1 MSARKTQPI
10 SLRTASHWVWTI
22 PFFLIV
28 AWLAIRQIEV
38 YPPST
43 DEFFSM
49 FNAGWLGNHA
59 YSPIQVVQS
68 LQKHSPD
75 HTPLYFVLL
84 SLWGKAAG
92 TSLATGR
99 LLSVLISLVAM
110 ALAYRLAKDFVAPIA
125 GLMALAILS
134 SNAFYNFYL
143 ANMRMYP
150 LLVGCAGATLWI
162 YLRLVYQA
170 RAARPTDYLA
180 LAVSTF
186 CLISTHAF
194 SVIFMAMLGVF
205 HLIFAP
211 KNLRWLRV
219 SIAVGIAALL
229 FSPYYVMMVNSIEG
243 VIEGK
248 QHVVVGGFEAI
259 EILLAV
265 GMNERLELLL
275 ISVIGLAVGTW
286 RRTIPARPF
295 LYLILLYLLSLGLV
309 AEFSAL
315 IVKDGMRYHLAGFTP
330 LVLLVSG
337 GIYGLYRLRRLL
349 GLLVV
354 LWILAGLEM
363 QANARWWD
371 YIVLRSQVF
380 TQPPTHILSR
390 LAAGADPKP
399 AVFGYP
405 YNDLYAPF
413 ALEYPGNIKLS
424 QHEHFFGKRRIVM
437 NATDTLDVFREFL
450 ADNNIDSPSLWYV
463 YPDLD
468 KWAPRIADARN
479 ALDDLRYAHCASEP
493 VGRNHVI
500 SRYMWESL
508 ACAIPDA
515 TVSDQNELISLKFY
529 TSALDRDGNALFFV
543 DEWSALG
550 APGVLNEFSMS
561 YQLLNDDWENKAQ
574 VDLPFVHESTY
585 RRFSIDLSRVPA
597 GSYRL
602 MAIAYNRETG
612 ERLDWI
618 NNTGYPRNM
627 LLLDE
632 IAISKT

>member
-1 MSARKTQPI
+1 MSARKTQQI

-22 PFFLIV
+22 PLFLIV

-49 FNAGWLGNHA
+49 FNAGWLGNRA
-59 YSPIQVVQS
+59 YSPIQVLQS

-84 SLWGKAAG
+84 SFWGQAAG
-92 TSLATGR
+92 TSLAAGR

-110 ALAYRLAKDFVAPIA
+110 ALAYRLATDFIAPIA
-125 GLMALAILS
+125 GLMALAILI

-150 LLVGCAGATLWI
+150 LLVGCAGAALWI

-170 RAARPTDYLA
+170 RAAKPTDYLA

-194 SVIFMAMLGVF
+194 SIIFMAMLGVF
-205 HLIFAP
+205 HLVFAP

-219 SIAVGIAALL
+219 SIAIGIAALL
-229 FSPYYVMMVNSIEG
+229 FSPYYMMMASSIGG

-248 QHVVVGGFEAI
+248 QHVVVGGFEAT

-265 GMNERLELLL
+265 GMNERPELLL
-275 ISVIGLAVGTW
+275 ISAIGLAVGTW

-295 LYLILLYLLSLGLV
+295 LYLFVLYLLSLGLV

-349 GLLVV
+349 GLLVL

-399 AVFGYP
+399 AIFGYR

-413 ALEYPGNIKLS
+413 ALEHPGNIKLS
-424 QHEHFFGKRRIVM
+424 QREHYFAKRGIVM
-437 NATDTLDVFREFL
+437 NATDEIEVFREFV

-468 KWAPRIADARN
+468 KWAPRIAEARN
-479 ALDDLRYAHCASEP
+479 ALGDMRYAHCASEP
-493 VGRNHVI
+493 VGRNHAI

-508 ACAIPDA
+508 GCAIPDA
-515 TVSDQNELISLKFY
+515 TVSDRNELISLKFY
-529 TSALDRDGNALFFV
+529 TSSLDNDGDALFFV

-550 APGVLNEFSMS
+550 APGVLNDFSTS

-574 VDLPFVHESTY
+574 VDLPFVHEGTY

-602 MAIAYNRETG
+602 MAVAYNRNTG

-618 NNTGYPRNM
+618 NHTGHPRNM

>member
-1 MSARKTQPI
+1 MSARKTGQI

-22 PFFLIV
+22 PLFLIV

-84 SLWGKAAG
+84 SIWGQVGG
-92 TSLATGR
+92 TSLAVGR
-99 LLSVLISLVAM
+99 LLSVFISLVAM
-110 ALAYRLAKDFVAPIA
+110 AIACRLAKDFIAPIA
-125 GLMALAILS
+125 GLMALLIIS
-134 SNAFYNFYL
+134 SNAFYNYYL
-143 ANMRMYP
+143 ANARMYP
-150 LLVGCAGATLWI
+150 LLVASAGAVLWI

-170 RAARPTDYLA
+170 RAARTTDYLA

-186 CLISTHAF
+186 CLLGTHAF
-194 SVIFMAMLGVF
+194 SIIFLAMVGVF
-205 HLIFAP
+205 HLLFVP

-229 FSPYYVMMVNSIEG
+229 FSPYYMMMLDNIG
-243 VIEGK
+243 TVIESK
-248 QHVVVGGFEAI
+248 QHVVVGAFEAI

-265 GMNERLELLL
+265 GMNERPELLL

-286 RRTIPARPF
+286 RRAIPLRPF
-295 LYLILLYLLSLGLV
+295 LYIFILYLLSLGLV
-309 AEFSAL
+309 AESSTL
-315 IVKDGMRYHLAGFTP
+315 IVKDGMRYHLAGFLP
-330 LVLLVSG
+330 LVLLLAG
-337 GIYGLYRLRRLL
+337 GIYGLYRFRRFL
-349 GLLVV
+349 GLLVL
-354 LWILAGLEM
+354 LWLIAGIEM

-390 LAAGADPKP
+390 LAAGAEPKP
-399 AVFGYP
+399 AIFGYP

-424 QHEHFFGKRRIVM
+424 QREHYFGKRGIVM
-437 NATDTLDVFREFL
+437 NATDKLEVFREFV
-450 ADNNIDSPSLWYV
+450 ADSNIDSPVLWYV

-468 KWAPRIADARN
+468 KWAPRIAEARN
-479 ALDDLRYAHCASEP
+479 VLGDLRYAHCASEP
-493 VGRNHVI
+493 VGHSHVI
-500 SRYMWESL
+500 TRYMWESL
-508 ACAIPDA
+508 ECAIPDA

-529 TSALDRDGNALFFV
+529 TSSLDDDGDALFFV

-550 APGVLNEFSMS
+550 ASSVLNDFKMS
-561 YQLLNDDWENKAQ
+561 YQLINDDWDNKAQ
-574 VDLPFVHESTY
+574 VDLPFVHESTH

-602 MAIAYNRETG
+602 MAIAYNRLTG
-612 ERLDWI
+612 KRLDWI
-618 NNTGYPRNM
+618 NNTGYPRYM

-632 IAISKT
+632 IAIAKT

>member
-1 MSARKTQPI
+1 MSANVTPRV

-22 PFFLIV
+22 PLILVV
-28 AWLAIRQIEV
+28 AWLAIRQVEV
-38 YPPST
+38 FPPST

-49 FNAGWLGNHA
+49 FNAGWLGNSA
-59 YSPIQVVQS
+59 YSPMQVVQS

-84 SLWGKAAG
+84 SLWGQAAG
-92 TSLATGR
+92 TSLAAGR
-99 LLSVLISLVAM
+99 LLSVFVSLMAM
-110 ALAYRLAKDFVAPIA
+110 AMAYRLATDFVSPIA
-125 GLMALAILS
+125 GLMALLILA

-143 ANMRMYP
+143 ANMRMYT
-150 LLVGCAGATLWI
+150 LLVACAGAVLWI

-170 RAARPTDYLA
+170 RSTKTADYLA
-180 LAVSTF
+180 LAISTF

-194 SVIFMAMLGVF
+194 SIIFMAMLGIF
-205 HLIFAP
+205 HLVFAP
-211 KNLRWLRV
+211 KNQRWLWA

-229 FSPYYVMMVNSIEG
+229 FSPYYMMMANNIG
-243 VIEGK
+243 RVIESK
-248 QHVVVGGFEAI
+248 QHAAVSGLGATEL
-259 EILLAV
+259 LLAV
-265 GMNERLELLL
+265 GMNDRPELLL
-275 ISVIGLAVGTW
+275 IAVIGMAIATW
-286 RRTIPARPF
+286 RRTIPMRPS
-295 LYLILLYLLSLGLV
+295 LYLIVLYLLSLGLV
-309 AEFSAL
+309 AEFSGL
-315 IVKDGMRYHLAGFTP
+315 IVKDGMRYHLAGFLP

-337 GIYGLYRLRRLL
+337 GVYGLYRLRRWL

-354 LWILAGLEM
+354 LWMFAGLEM

-390 LAAGADPKP
+390 LAAAAEPKP
-399 AVFGYP
+399 AIFGYP

-413 ALEYPGNIKLS
+413 ALEYPGNIELS
-424 QHEHFFGKRRIVM
+424 QREHYFGKRGIVM
-437 NATDTLDVFREFL
+437 NATDGLEDFRDFV
-450 ADNNIDSPSLWYV
+450 ADSNIDSPSLWYV

-479 ALDDLRYAHCASEP
+479 VLGDSRYTHCASEA
-493 VGRNHVI
+493 VGRDHVI
-500 SRYMWESL
+500 SHYMWESL
-508 ACAIPDA
+508 ACAFPNA
-515 TVSDQNELISLKFY
+515 TVSDQNALISFKFY
-529 TSALDRDGNALFFV
+529 AFSLDNDGDALFFV

-550 APGVLNEFSMS
+550 AQRVLNDFRMS

-574 VDLPFVHESTY
+574 VDLPFVHESAY
-585 RRFSIDLSRVPA
+585 RRFSIDLSQVPA

-602 MAIAYNRETG
+602 MAIAYNWQTG

-618 NNTGYPRNM
+618 NNTGNPRNM

-632 IAISKT
+632 IAVSKF

>member
-1 MSARKTQPI
+1 MSARETQQI
-10 SLRTASHWVWTI
+10 SLRTASHWVWTV
-22 PFFLIV
+22 PLLLIV

-49 FNAGWLGNHA
+49 FNAGWLGNHP
-59 YSPIQVVQS
+59 YSPTQVVQS

-84 SLWGKAAG
+84 SIWGQAAG
-92 TSLATGR
+92 TSLAAGR
-99 LLSVLISLVAM
+99 LLSVFISLVAM
-110 ALAYRLAKDFVAPIA
+110 AIAYRLAKDFIAPVA
-125 GLMALAILS
+125 GLMALLIIV

-143 ANMRMYP
+143 PNTRMYP
-150 LLVGCAGATLWI
+150 LLVGCAGAVLWV

-170 RAARPTDYLA
+170 RTAKTTDYLG

-194 SVIFMAMLGVF
+194 SIIFMAMLGIF
-205 HLIFAP
+205 HLVFVS

-219 SIAVGIAALL
+219 SIAVGTAALL
-229 FSPYYVMMVNSIEG
+229 FSPYYMIMVNNIG
-243 VIEGK
+243 TVIESK
-248 QHVVVGGFEAI
+248 QHVVVGGLEAI

-265 GMNERLELLL
+265 SMNERPELLL

-286 RRTIPARPF
+286 RRAIPLRPF
-295 LYLILLYLLSLGLV
+295 LYIFILYLLSLGLV
-309 AEFSAL
+309 ADSTAL
-315 IVKDGMRYHLAGFTP
+315 IVRDGMRYHLAGFLP
-330 LVLLVSG
+330 LVLLLSAGV
-337 GIYGLYRLRRLL
+337 YGLYRFRRFL
-349 GLLVV
+349 GLLVM

-380 TQPPTHILSR
+380 TQPPTHTLSR
-390 LAAGADPKP
+390 LATGAEPKP

-413 ALEYPGNIKLS
+413 ALDYPGNIKLS
-424 QHEHFFGKRRIVM
+424 QREHYFGKRGIVM
-437 NATDTLDVFREFL
+437 NATDKLEVFREFV
-450 ADNNIDSPSLWYV
+450 ADSNIDSPVLWYV

-468 KWAPRIADARN
+468 KWALRIADARN
-479 ALDDLRYAHCASEP
+479 VLGDLGYAHCASEP
-493 VGRNHVI
+493 VGRIHAI
-500 SRYMWESL
+500 ASYMWDSL
-508 ACAIPDA
+508 DCVIPAA
-515 TVSDQNELISLKFY
+515 TVTDRNELISLKFY
-529 TSALDRDGNALFFV
+529 TSSLDNDGAALFFV

-550 APGVLNEFSMS
+550 APGELNEFNMS
-561 YQLLNDDWENKAQ
+561 YQLLNANWENKAQ
-574 VDLPFVHESTY
+574 VDLPFVHENTY

-602 MAIAYNRETG
+602 MTIVYNRETG

-627 LLLDE
+627 LLLEE

>member
-1 MSARKTQPI
+1 MSASKTQQI
-10 SLRTASHWVWTI
+10 SLRIAGHWVWAA
-22 PFFLIV
+22 PFFMIV
-28 AWLAIRQIEV
+28 AWLAMRQIEV

-49 FNAGWLGNHA
+49 FNAGWLGNLP
-59 YSPIQVVQS
+59 YSPMQVVQS

-84 SLWGKAAG
+84 SLWGQIAG
-92 TSLATGR
+92 TSLAAGR
-99 LLSVLISLVAM
+99 LLSVFISLVAM
-110 ALAYRLAKDFVAPIA
+110 ATAYRLATDFVAPVA
-125 GLMALAILS
+125 GLMAALIIA

-143 ANMRMYP
+143 PNTRMYP
-150 LLVGCAGATLWI
+150 LLVGCSGAVLWI

-170 RAARPTDYLA
+170 RTAKTTDYLA

-194 SVIFMAMLGVF
+194 SIIFMAMLGIF
-205 HLIFAP
+205 HLVFVS

-219 SIAVGIAALL
+219 SIAVGTAALL
-229 FSPYYVMMVNSIEG
+229 FSPYYMMMLNNIG
-243 VIEGK
+243 TVIESK
-248 QHVVVGGFEAI
+248 QHVVVGGLEAI

-265 GMNERLELLL
+265 SMNERPELLL
-275 ISVIGLAVGTW
+275 VTGIGLAIGTW
-286 RRTIPARPF
+286 RRTIPIRPF
-295 LYLILLYLLSLGLV
+295 LYIFILYLLSLGLV
-309 AEFSAL
+309 AETTAL
-315 IVKDGMRYHLAGFTP
+315 IVKDGMRYHLAGFLP
-330 LVLLVSG
+330 LVLLLSA
-337 GIYGLYRLRRLL
+337 GIYGLFRFRRLL
-349 GLLVV
+349 GLLVM

-380 TQPPTHILSR
+380 TQPPTHTLSR
-390 LAAGADPKP
+390 LATGAEPKP

-424 QHEHFFGKRRIVM
+424 QSEHYFGKRGIVM
-437 NATDTLDVFREFL
+437 NATDKLEVFREFV
-450 ADNNIDSPSLWYV
+450 ADSNIDSPLLWYI

-479 ALDDLRYAHCASEP
+479 VLGDLGYAHCASEP
-493 VGRNHVI
+493 VGDGHVI
-500 SRYMWESL
+500 ARYMWESL
-508 ACAIPDA
+508 DCAIPAA
-515 TVSDQNELISLKFY
+515 TVTDQNGLISLKFY
-529 TSALDRDGNALFFV
+529 TSSLDDDGAALFFV

-550 APGVLNEFSMS
+550 APSVLNDFSMS
-561 YQLLNDDWENKAQ
+561 YQLISDDWENKAQ

-602 MAIAYNRETG
+602 MTIVYNRETG

-618 NNTGYPRNM
+618 DNTGYPRNM

-632 IAISKT
+632 IAISES

>member
-1 MSARKTQPI
+1 MSARETGQI

-22 PFFLIV
+22 PLFLIV

-49 FNAGWLGNHA
+49 FNAGWLGNRA

-84 SLWGKAAG
+84 SLWGQAAG
-92 TSLATGR
+92 TSLAAGR
-99 LLSVLISLVAM
+99 LLSVFISLAAM
-110 ALAYRLAKDFVAPIA
+110 ALAYRLAKDFIAPIA
-125 GLMALAILS
+125 GWMALLIVI

-143 ANMRMYP
+143 ANIRMYP
-150 LLVGCAGATLWI
+150 LLVGCAGAVLWI

-170 RAARPTDYLA
+170 RSPKTTDYLA

-194 SVIFMAMLGVF
+194 SIIFMAMLGIF
-205 HLIFAP
+205 HLVFAP

-229 FSPYYVMMVNSIEG
+229 FSPYYMMMANNIG
-243 VIEGK
+243 AVIESK
-248 QHVVVGGFEAI
+248 QHVVVGGLEAI

-265 GMNERLELLL
+265 GTNERPELLL

-286 RRTIPARPF
+286 QRTIPIRPF
-295 LYLILLYLLSLGLV
+295 LYLFLLYLLSLGLL
-309 AEFSAL
+309 AESTAL
-315 IVKDGMRYHLAGFTP
+315 IVRDGMRYHLAGFLP
-330 LVLLVSG
+330 LVLLLAG
-337 GIYGLYRLRRLL
+337 GIYGLYRWRRLL
-349 GLLVV
+349 ELLVL
-354 LWILAGLEM
+354 LWMMAGLEM

-390 LAAGADPKP
+390 MAADADPKP

-424 QHEHFFGKRRIVM
+424 QREHYFGKRGIVM
-437 NATDTLDVFREFL
+437 NATDQLEVLREFV
-450 ADNNIDSPSLWYV
+450 ADSNIDSPSLWYV

-468 KWAPRIADARN
+468 KWAPRIAKARN
-479 ALDDLRYAHCASEP
+479 VLGDLRYAHCASEP
-493 VGRNHVI
+493 VGRNHAI
-500 SRYMWESL
+500 SHYMWESL

-529 TSALDRDGNALFFV
+529 TSSLDDDGDALFFV

-550 APGVLNEFSMS
+550 APSVLNDFSMS

-612 ERLDWI
+612 DRLDWI

>member
-1 MSARKTQPI
+1 
-10 SLRTASHWVWTI
+10 
-22 PFFLIV
+22 
-28 AWLAIRQIEV
+28 
-38 YPPST
+38 
-43 DEFFSM
+43 M

-84 SLWGKAAG
+84 NLWGQAAG
-92 TSLATGR
+92 TSLAAGR
-99 LLSVLISLVAM
+99 LLSVFISLVAM
-110 ALAYRLAKDFVAPIA
+110 AIAYRLATDFVAPIA
-125 GLMALAILS
+125 GLMVLAILI

-150 LLVGCAGATLWI
+150 LLVGCAGAALWI

-170 RAARPTDYLA
+170 RAAKTTDYLA
-180 LAVSTF
+180 LAVATF

-194 SVIFMAMLGVF
+194 SVIFMAMLGLF
-205 HLIFAP
+205 HLVFAP

-229 FSPYYVMMVNSIEG
+229 FSPYYMMMANNIGG

-248 QHVVVGGFEAI
+248 QHVVVGGLEAI

-265 GMNERLELLL
+265 GMNERPELLL
-275 ISVIGLAVGTW
+275 ISAIGLAVGTW

-295 LYLILLYLLSLGLV
+295 LYLILLYLLSLGLL

-315 IVKDGMRYHLAGFTP
+315 IVKDGMRYHLAGFLP

-337 GIYGLYRLRRLL
+337 GLYGLYRFRRFL
-349 GLLVV
+349 GLLVL
-354 LWILAGLEM
+354 LWIMAGLEM

-390 LAAGADPKP
+390 LAASADPKP

-424 QHEHFFGKRRIVM
+424 QREHYFGKRGIVM
-437 NATDTLDVFREFL
+437 NATDSLDVFREFV

-468 KWAPRIADARN
+468 KRAPRIAEARN
-479 ALDDLRYAHCASEP
+479 VLNDLRYAHCASVP
-493 VGRNHVI
+493 VGRNHAI
-500 SRYMWESL
+500 SHYMWEAL
-508 ACAIPDA
+508 GCAIPDA
-515 TVSDQNELISLKFY
+515 TVRDQNELISLKFY
-529 TSALDRDGNALFFV
+529 TSSLDNDSDALFFV

-550 APGVLNEFSMS
+550 APSGLDDFSMS
-561 YQLLNDDWENKAQ
+561 YQLLNDNWENKAQ

-585 RRFSIDLSRVPA
+585 RRFSIDLRLVPA
-597 GSYRL
+597 GKYRL
-602 MAIAYNRETG
+602 MAIAYNQKTG
-612 ERLDWI
+612 ERLDWN
-618 NNTGYPRNM
+618 NNTGHPRNM